1 MLVLAVI
8 DQAMAGSPFYYLVLL
23 GSLVNDGAAFLL
35 FEGLKPFTGLSQEE
49 LSQKLDMNEVHT
61 QPTSYVFL

>member
-1 MLVLAVI
+1 MTSSLDPVLVLSVI

-35 FEGLKPFTGLSQEE
+35 FEGMQNIGSCLMEVTALK
-49 LSQKLDMNEVHT
+49 NR
-61 QPTSYVFL
+61 